1 MAEIEKLQ
9 KEQKS
14 IEEKLNGYEDRLK
27 ASNEQMQELQTNQ
40 AKEESIKD
48 SSKASILSTAAKGVS
63 LFTVASNEKVVV
75 DMSVTRY
82 DLEKLEVGQSAN
94 ITLAGKNYEG
104 TVSRLSRLAAENAK
118 GTPVV
123 SAEIQIENP
132 DDSIYL
138 GLEAKVKVEGHKA
151 ENVLIVPVEAVN
163 TGKDGS
169 FCYVVEN
176 GVVVKREVE
185 TALSSASLIEV
196 KSGLKAGDQV
206 IKIGTDDV
214 TGLSVEMTIFETT
227 KEVTI
232 IGVFKEKQSEG
243 GLVDSMMY
251 NGNRVTLYMPYT
263 SNYAFG
269 YILDEFYGI
278 YVIAENGYSS
288 RAVSNEIVR
297 LLEQRYQVQ
306 GEDQFYVED
315 AESQISMITDVLD
328 MLTAF
333 IALVAAIALLV
344 GGIGVMNIMLV
355 SVTERTREI
364 GIRKALGAR
373 TGSIMLQFLSE
384 SAIITCIG
392 GIIGII
398 LGVLGARAV
407 CSLPMLGFEPRI
419 SVATIVLATLF
430 SSCVGIIF
438 GVYPAKKAAKLSPI
452 EALRRN

>member
-1 MAEIEKLQ
+1 MAQLMEYFKMALDNIRANKGRSILTMLGIIIGISSVIMIMSIGQGAKGEISDQLNAIAGGQIFISGAYGDSDLIYFNTNDLEAI
-9 KEQKS
+9 KEIDGVKGVTIADS
-14 IEEKLNGYEDRLK
+14 MAGTLISPRGEEF
-27 ASNEQMQELQTNQ
+27 A
-40 AKEESIKD
+40 
-48 SSKASILSTAAKGVS
+48 ASIQTGTADLKYTHNPEMKYG
-63 LFTVASNEKVVV
+63 
-75 DMSVTRY
+75 RY
-82 DLEKLEVGQSAN
+82 FM
-94 ITLAGKNYEG
+94 
-104 TVSRLSRLAAENAK
+104 
-118 GTPVV
+118 
-123 SAEIQIENP
+123 
-132 DDSIYL
+132 DSD
-138 GLEAKVKVEGHKA
+138 
-151 ENVLIVPVEAVN
+151 VEAMNLVAVI
-163 TGKDGS
+163 G
-169 FCYVVEN
+169 EN
-176 GVVVKREVE
+176 DARK
-185 TALSSASLIEV
+185 LF
-196 KSGLKAGDQV
+196 
-206 IKIGTDDV
+206 GTDDV
-214 TGLSVEMTIFETT
+214 VGLSVEATIYDTT
-227 KEVTI
+227 QEITM
-232 IGVFKEKQSEG
+232 IGVIKEEQSDG

-251 NGNRVTLYMPYT
+251 NSNRVSLYMPYT
-263 SNYAFG
+263 ANYAFG

-288 RAVSNEIVR
+288 TAVSNDIVR
-297 LLEQRYQVQ
+297 MLEQRYQVQ
-306 GEDQFYVED
+306 GQDKFYVED

-398 LGVLGARAV
+398 LGILGAKAI

-419 SVATIVLATLF
+419 SILTILLATMF
-430 SSCVGIIF
+430 SSCVGIVF

>member
-1 MAEIEKLQ
+1 
-9 KEQKS
+9 
-14 IEEKLNGYEDRLK
+14 
-27 ASNEQMQELQTNQ
+27 
-40 AKEESIKD
+40 
-48 SSKASILSTAAKGVS
+48 
-63 LFTVASNEKVVV
+63 
-75 DMSVTRY
+75 
-82 DLEKLEVGQSAN
+82 
-94 ITLAGKNYEG
+94 
-104 TVSRLSRLAAENAK
+104 
-118 GTPVV
+118 
-123 SAEIQIENP
+123 
-132 DDSIYL
+132 
-138 GLEAKVKVEGHKA
+138 
-151 ENVLIVPVEAVN
+151 
-163 TGKDGS
+163 
-169 FCYVVEN
+169 
-176 GVVVKREVE
+176 
-185 TALSSASLIEV
+185 
-196 KSGLKAGDQV
+196 
-206 IKIGTDDV
+206 
-214 TGLSVEMTIFETT
+214 
-227 KEVTI
+227 
-232 IGVFKEKQSEG
+232 
-243 GLVDSMMY
+243 
-251 NGNRVTLYMPYT
+251 MPYT

-384 SAIITCIG
+384 SAIITYIG